1 MKTMKKTILLL
12 ITIIS
17 INTIRAQKKSKSS
30 LDIGADLASRY
41 VWRGLEFSDSPVI
54 QPYVEYTLGNLT
66 LGIWASYETGGQV
79 VGQELDLY
87 AGYSF
92 GAVSIGFTDYSFP
105 IDGLSDRYFQFKN
118 HVGELMVSFDGV
130 KKLPLTL
137 MLAMNV
143 YNDNA
148 NSIYTKIEYPFK
160 IGDVELRTFIGGG
173 NKIYTVNKGFAITNF
188 GFSAS
193 RDVKITSLFSLG
205 ISASAIFNPNT
216 KDAYLVFLMS
226 L

>member
-17 INTIRAQKKSKSS
+17 MNTIRAQKRSKSS

-41 VWRGLEFSDSPVI
+41 VWRGIEFSDSPVI

-79 VGQELDLY
+79 IGQEFDLY
-87 AGYSF
+87 ASYSF
-92 GAVSIGFTDYSFP
+92 GAVSLGFTDYSFP
-105 IDGLSDRYFQFKN
+105 VDGLSDRYFQLKN
-118 HVGELMVSFDGV
+118 HVGELMVSFEGV

-137 MLAMNV
+137 MLAMNI

-160 IGDVELRTFIGGG
+160 IGDVELSTFIGGG
-173 NKIYTVNKGFAITNF
+173 NKIYTVDKDFAITNV

-193 RDVKITSLFSLG
+193 RDVKITSLVSLG
-205 ISASAIFNPNT
+205 MSVSAIFNPNT
-216 KDAYLVFLMS
+216 EDAYLVFLIS